1 MRRIIEAAAA
11 LFDWIVY
18 ELAGY
23 QAGRLILTALSFGRI
38 RVEPW
43 EPLRAAFRVGGVRGG
58 LFASAAVATVV
69 GLAYWL
75 TLTLAMVFAV
85 SRRIQ

>member
-1 MRRIIEAAAA
+1 M
-11 LFDWIVY
+11 
-18 ELAGY
+18 
-23 QAGRLILTALSFGRI
+23 ALSFGRI

-43 EPLRAAFRVGGVRGG
+43 ELLNGVLPAMVRGRPI
-58 LFASAAVATVV
+58 ASAAFAAVV

-85 SRRIQ
+85 SRGSQ